1 LLVAKSGD
9 VRQKLERF
17 EESFG
22 RVGKSLPSVDQSYIR
37 NKITDTSKVVIKNQE
52 VANVN
57 FIKSRLEKA
66 ANKKP
71 EDIFDYC
78 GARLTKQKLRHFCKK
93 MGHSRIIARM
103 GMLQKAAKIED
114 DDGFERL
121 NNRSL
126 AESEFLT
133 KYQKGEVDNKKS
145 SFEQRKQEENLET
158 GPDVSRPRSVVAFS
172 WSRRFDKDM
181 PAPAGSYSEAQKHNQ
196 FRKYYGYHPSEAPS
210 VPPRNTSRM
219 YLQTKSGTT
228 ITRDLPPYLGPPPYN
243 HQQATTHCSGS
254 WGPRSLPVN
263 HGANTLSS
271 ARMTNTSIPLDS
283 RPAYRSNQG
292 LD

>member
-1 LLVAKSGD
+1 
-9 VRQKLERF
+9 
-17 EESFG
+17 
-22 RVGKSLPSVDQSYIR
+22 
-37 NKITDTSKVVIKNQE
+37 
-52 VANVN
+52 
-57 FIKSRLEKA
+57 
-66 ANKKP
+66 
-71 EDIFDYC
+71 
-78 GARLTKQKLRHFCKK
+78 
-93 MGHSRIIARM
+93 M

-158 GPDVSRPRSVVAFS
+158 GPDGSRPQSVVAFS

-243 HQQATTHCSGS
+243 PQQATTHCSGS